1 MMNLLESL
9 EWRYAVKQFD
19 ETKKISNDDLHKL
32 KEALRLSPSSYGLQ
46 PWHFLVIENEEVK
59 EKLRAVSWNQGQ
71 ITQCSHLVVFC
82 SKTNFNTQSVDDFID
97 SVASIRNIS
106 KESMNDYANMMKGF
120 VNGLSREEINE
131 WARRQVYLA
140 LGHFLV
146 SCAMMGIDACPMEGF
161 LKDSYDDI
169 LSLKEKGLG
178 TVVICPIGY
187 RSKDDRFSTIEKVR
201 FPLDKIFTEI

>member
-9 EWRYAVKQFD
+9 DWRYAVKQFD
-19 ETKKISNDDLHKL
+19 ETKRISNDDLHKL
-32 KEALRLSPSSYGLQ
+32 KKALRLSPSSYGLQ

-59 EKLRAVSWNQGQ
+59 QKLRAVSWNQGQ

-82 SKTNFNTQSVDDFID
+82 YKTNFNTDSVDDFIE

-106 KESMNDYANMMKGF
+106 KESMNDYANMIK
-120 VNGLSREEINE
+120 
-131 WARRQVYLA
+131 
-140 LGHFLV
+140 
-146 SCAMMGIDACPMEGF
+146 GF

-187 RSKDDRFSTIEKVR
+187 RSKDDRFSTMEKVR